1 MEQLLINISQKLT
14 IIISTLSHSRE
25 SGKTTNYLEKH
36 SLITYVRHKVYIAS
50 RSYNLI
56 RLQHKVCS

>member
-1 MEQLLINISQKLT
+1 MSISQKFT
-14 IIISTLSHSRE
+14 IIISTLSQSRE

-36 SLITYVRHKVYIAS
+36 SLITYVRYKVYIAL
-50 RSYNLI
+50 RSYNLV